1 MSDPLYGSLRRRAE
15 AARHLR
21 PLACGCR
28 DPLDCNCWPPLT
40 DRPPP
45 TERMVDGA
53 VNAAKHLRAANLPP
67 LFDLP
72 TLRAMHKRGG
82 DDRQLAQELFEL
94 AGEA

>member
-1 MSDPLYGSLRRRAE
+1 
-15 AARHLR
+15 
-21 PLACGCR
+21 
-28 DPLDCNCWPPLT
+28 
-40 DRPPP
+40 
-45 TERMVDGA
+45 MVDGA